1 MAKSKERML
10 VTHARPHL
18 DDVAAIWLLKK
29 FHPDFGEAG
38 VEFLMRPA
46 SGQFAIPSGA
56 VGIGIGRGQF
66 DEHKG
71 DLEDCA
77 TSLVWKWLVKQD
89 RVKIDKNTQP
99 ALERLVDW
107 VLKEDLG
114 QLNSVPWR
122 EWSVSTV
129 FANYDEVVSDD
140 DHQVYAFGV
149 QLLESLLIAFRDQV
163 KLDTDWAKRQ
173 EFLTRWGK
181 AVALESEVYGSSWR
195 AYQAGA
201 VLVCE
206 VDRTKG
212 YRQIRAEAHSDVDL
226 SEAYAVAHKQEPK
239 ASWFL
244 HHSKRLLLCGSG
256 SATDFVSSKLTLQQL
271 IDLVKLDRPG

>member
-1 MAKSKERML
+1 MATATKQL

-18 DDVAAIWLLKK
+18 DDVAAVWLLKK
-29 FHPDFGEAG
+29 FHPDYHEAD
-38 VEFLMRPA
+38 VQFLTRPA
-46 SGQFAIPSGA
+46 HGQFAIPHGA
-56 VGIGIGRGQF
+56 VAVGIGRGQF

-77 TSLVWKWLVKQD
+77 TSLVWKWLAKQS
-89 RVKIDKNTQP
+89 RVKIDTETRA
-99 ALERLVDW
+99 ALDRLVGW

-114 QLNSVPWR
+114 QLNSIEWR

-129 FANYDEVVSDD
+129 FANYDEVVDD
-140 DHQVYAFGV
+140 DDQQVYVFGV
-149 QLLESLLIAFRDQV
+149 QLLESLLVAFRDQV
-163 KLDTDWAKRQ
+163 KLDEDWAKRT

-195 AYQAGA
+195 AYRAGA

-206 VDRTKG
+206 IDRVKG
-212 YRQIRAEAHSDVDL
+212 YRQFRAEATSEVDL
-226 SEAYAVAHKQEPK
+226 SAVYEVVKKKEPK

-244 HHSKRLLLCGSG
+244 HHSKRLLLCGSS
-256 SATDFVSSKLTLQQL
+256 SATDFVTSKLTLEQM
-271 IDLVKLDRPG
+271 IDLVKLDHQK